1 MSTTVQST
9 PKKITSSRAAS
20 RKTHIPVVSHD
31 RFAPVANDK
40 YLNASN
46 KKRDNTNTTIDA
58 ASHGRTSA
66 FRHFSIGRSSATTT
80 PVEKPS
86 IHATVTPTTTTRTS
100 KVPNFISRKPV
111 KKEEVEIK
119 PETATESD
127 SPVAAAEDPNPE
139 KSLSSPLLAQDSK
152 IPTMSAFG
160 SIRKN
165 RGTDKFL
172 SFFTGGR
179 ASHIPVVVKN
189 EDRKIPFSLDS
200 TQQQDAGSNIESVVN
215 SEAQGDTN
223 EMFHSTIDD
232 SNEDTSE
239 NKNNNDEEE
248 AAHSHSE
255 TSTIGNSTPSLH
267 AVESSNLSN
276 VSTPLSPTPLTVQQT
291 NSALTSDSVGIET
304 SNLNEEPQ
312 SPTVGSIITPS
323 TAVVSEVILEED
335 ETAVESP
342 GGQESSFTAS
352 EIQEPNAGS
361 SIRSASVV
369 SDNGGS
375 LSINSSIVS
384 FKDTSRRTPL
394 LFASQK
400 GGNASS
406 MMRQQQYYNQQNQ
419 QANADKGSSILSNER
434 QQDNSS
440 ISSAGTSPQ
449 PEVSTSTR
457 LNTAKI
463 MGDGGRKAI
472 AAVRR
477 SIYRKHKSQPP
488 PPRADGV
495 NGQLSGNTSRDS
507 SVRITSPREPIIS
520 FAKSRFEETGTQIT
534 QAPRD
539 KTNNRN
545 TWSNS
550 TLISSTSEL
559 TENRDNTFRSNTII
573 SRNQSSVTNG
583 QQPPKK
589 AGKKMMDW
597 IKKKSQ
603 AKETKKETSNI
614 NEQTESSSRLTSSNQ
629 ILTKSRGVSTRNDTP
644 TATAATPAL
653 KKTNVTDDIKKI
665 TTASN
670 KRVSHGAT
678 SILAT
683 STNVNTDRAAVSI
696 LPSPAPSPTSP
707 TPQPQ
712 QQKEKKTETLII
724 PSESNKSKRTVRA
737 LSGNGVSLL
746 ASSSKVGAVDEHIQY
761 HQGAVDRTALTSQAP
776 SQVINDVAR
785 ILRILGIE
793 TRAEASNPYILRCCR
808 RKAKAFMAAELLRNN
823 EEKDDQ
829 IYTNESAITS
839 TSEVSLLAPSSKD
852 GQSLSSFPSSDP
864 MSDSRGL
871 EPIYGD
877 ASIDNG
883 DEIRFAVEICRF
895 KNLPGLYIVD
905 IRRSKGNV

>member
-1 MSTTVQST
+1 MATTCGSPCYAAPELVVNAGLYAGSAVDIWSCGVILYAMLCGFLPFDDDPTNPDSDNINQLYRYILSTHLMFPSYVSIEARDLLEKMLVPDPVKRCSLGYIIQHPWLQTYREFLKKDSARLEAEPASLLLTSENKLYNNDDSVIKKPAVFNLTSSVSTTVQST
-9 PKKITSSRAAS
+9 PKKIAGSRAAS

-46 KKRDNTNTTIDA
+46 KKRDSTNTTTVDTV
-58 ASHGRTSA
+58 SHGRTSA

-86 IHATVTPTTTTRTS
+86 IHATVTPTTTARAS

-111 KKEEVEIK
+111 KKEVEINT
-119 PETATESD
+119 ETTTESD
-127 SPVAAAEDPNPE
+127 TPAAVAEDPNPE

-179 ASHIPVVVKN
+179 ASHIPVVVKS
-189 EDRKIPFSLDS
+189 EERKIPFSLDS
-200 TQQQDAGSNIESVVN
+200 PQQHDIGSNIESVAI
-215 SEAQGDTN
+215 SEAQGEAN
-223 EMFHSTIDD
+223 ELFHSTIDV

-239 NKNNNDEEE
+239 SKNNNDEEE
-248 AAHSHSE
+248 AANSHSE

-267 AVESSNLSN
+267 AVGSSNLSN
-276 VSTPLSPTPLTVQQT
+276 VSTPLSPTPLINQQT
-291 NSALTSDSVGIET
+291 NFALTSDSVGIET

-312 SPTVGSIITPS
+312 SPTVGSIINPS

-335 ETAVESP
+335 ETAIESP
-342 GGQESSFTAS
+342 GDRESSFTAP
-352 EIQEPNAGS
+352 EIQDPNAGS
-361 SIRSASVV
+361 SIRTASVA

-384 FKDTSRRTPL
+384 FKDTPRRTPL

-400 GGNASS
+400 GGNVSS
-406 MMRQQQYYNQQNQ
+406 IMRQQQYYNQHNNQ
-419 QANADKGSSILSNER
+419 QANTDNGSSILSNER
-434 QQDNSS
+434 QQDSSS
-440 ISSAGTSPQ
+440 ISSASTSPQ
-449 PEVSTSTR
+449 PEVSNSTR

-488 PPRADGV
+488 PQRADGV
-495 NGQLSGNTSRDS
+495 NTGQLSGNSSRDS

-559 TENRDNTFRSNTII
+559 TDNRDNRDNTFRSNTII
-573 SRNQSSVTNG
+573 SRNQSSVTSGG

-603 AKETKKETSNI
+603 GK
-614 NEQTESSSRLTSSNQ
+614 
-629 ILTKSRGVSTRNDTP
+629 NDLHHVY
-644 TATAATPAL
+644 AW
-653 KKTNVTDDIKKI
+653 
-665 TTASN
+665 
-670 KRVSHGAT
+670 
-678 SILAT
+678 
-683 STNVNTDRAAVSI
+683 
-696 LPSPAPSPTSP
+696 
-707 TPQPQ
+707 
-712 QQKEKKTETLII
+712 
-724 PSESNKSKRTVRA
+724 
-737 LSGNGVSLL
+737 
-746 ASSSKVGAVDEHIQY
+746 Y
-761 HQGAVDRTALTSQAP
+761 
-776 SQVINDVAR
+776 
-785 ILRILGIE
+785 
-793 TRAEASNPYILRCCR
+793 
-808 RKAKAFMAAELLRNN
+808 
-823 EEKDDQ
+823 
-829 IYTNESAITS
+829 
-839 TSEVSLLAPSSKD
+839 
-852 GQSLSSFPSSDP
+852 
-864 MSDSRGL
+864 
-871 EPIYGD
+871 
-877 ASIDNG
+877 
-883 DEIRFAVEICRF
+883 
-895 KNLPGLYIVD
+895 
-905 IRRSKGNV
+905 